1 MKRSLS
7 LTECQYHLP
16 KSNQQIISL
25 RLKKIYCNYFCGSF
39 RVKNR
44 QMNLRDPIDLDLDL
58 MQRSGFRPT
67 RSLPRWA
74 LRICL
79 HLTCIK
85 TGTVR
90 AKEERH
96 F

>member
-1 MKRSLS
+1 
-7 LTECQYHLP
+7 
-16 KSNQQIISL
+16 
-25 RLKKIYCNYFCGSF
+25 
-39 RVKNR
+39 
-44 QMNLRDPIDLDLDL
+44 MNLRDPIDLDLDL

-67 RSLPRWA
+67 RSLPRWV

-90 AKEERH
+90 PKEERH

>member
-1 MKRSLS
+1 
-7 LTECQYHLP
+7 
-16 KSNQQIISL
+16 
-25 RLKKIYCNYFCGSF
+25 
-39 RVKNR
+39 
-44 QMNLRDPIDLDLDL
+44 MNLRDPIDLDLDL

-85 TGTVR
+85 Q
-90 AKEERH
+90 AQSERRKSVISE
-96 F
+96 

>member
-1 MKRSLS
+1 MNF
-7 LTECQYHLP
+7 TF
-16 KSNQQIISL
+16 SL
-25 RLKKIYCNYFCGSF
+25 RDL
-39 RVKNR
+39 
-44 QMNLRDPIDLDLDL
+44 IDLNLDL

-85 TGTVR
+85 TGTVG

>member
-1 MKRSLS
+1 MNF
-7 LTECQYHLP
+7 TF
-16 KSNQQIISL
+16 SL
-25 RLKKIYCNYFCGSF
+25 RDL
-39 RVKNR
+39 
-44 QMNLRDPIDLDLDL
+44 IDLNLDL

-85 TGTVR
+85 TGTVG

-96 F
+96 S